1 MLGTAPTSPSLA
13 TGDIPL
19 AEILD
24 AVPKPELKSRYGNPE
39 TYEIDGVT
47 YRVLETSEGYREQ
60 GVASWYGGFFHGRR
74 TSSGDV
80 YDMYQMTAA
89 HTTLP
94 LPTYVKVTNIENGRT
109 VVLRVNDR
117 GPFVGGRIID
127 LSYVAARKL
136 GIVEKG
142 TALVDVEALDPPAGD
157 PDTDHRR
164 STRINQ

>member
-1 MLGTAPTSPSLA
+1 M
-13 TGDIPL
+13 GDIPL
-19 AEILD
+19 SEIFD

-39 TYEIDGVT
+39 TYEINGVT

-60 GVASWYGGFFHGRR
+60 GVASWYGDFFHGRR

-117 GPFVGGRIID
+117 GPFVNGRIID

-136 GIVEKG
+136 GMVQKG
-142 TALVDVEALDPPAGD
+142 TAHVEVEALDPPAED
-157 PDTDHRR
+157 PDTERLG
-164 STRINQ
+164 STRLKQ